1 MACLSAEATCAWLT
15 KVAKINIVAVEPQE
29 TWDGTLNMNAVM
41 TDFVVNMFPGRLSK
55 EAATVVDD
63 IAITGKMLDDG
74 RIWELMR
81 CIKDLK
87 IGERTVD
94 IL

>member
-1 MACLSAEATCAWLT
+1 MVGLSAEATCAWLAN
-15 KVAKINIVAVEPQE
+15 VAKINIVAVEPQE
-29 TWDGTLNMNAVM
+29 TRDRTLNTNSVM
-41 TDFVVNMFPGRLSK
+41 TDSIVNVFPSRVSK
-55 EAATVVDD
+55 EAAMVVDD
-63 IAITGKMLDDG
+63 ITMTRKMLDDG